1 MLYQAELSRHE
12 RYLLRVYKKRFW
24 FKGVKISISGI
35 RGVYGTDFLPN
46 DVLRFCDG
54 FSKLIKN
61 GKCAIGRDTR
71 TTGDMIE
78 KLVSAT
84 MLERGIDIQ
93 NLGITPTPV
102 VFRKAKEIGAG
113 IIITASHNPLEWN
126 GLKFIIDGRG
136 ITEEEL
142 EIVKNEKNS
151 YRERIGKETFVESK
165 YVSDAVDIIGKL
177 KHVKYVTVDIGG
189 GAAKDIAPQL
199 LKNIGCNV
207 TTINDELQRC
217 SRGPDPTSNELKEL
231 VDKTKDI
238 GFAFDLDSDRVI
250 VVINGEKKSSD
261 ITLGLGVVKA
271 IKLGIKKFVLS
282 LDSSLAVEKYII
294 NHGGKVWR
302 SKVGE
307 ANVIQT
313 MIENDAEAG
322 GEGSSGGFILKKF
335 NMCRDGLLT
344 SGLIAS
350 MIDDESIQ
358 KDIEFF
364 ESFSQIRGK
373 VSIESSLHDKI
384 ITEIVK
390 KIEGKYEISQLDG
403 IKISIDDNTWS
414 LIRKSNTEDIIR
426 ISTESNDRELLVKI
440 QKEMIKMVENCY
452 EEIK

>member
-1 MLYQAELSRHE
+1 M
-12 RYLLRVYKKRFW
+12 
-24 FKGVKISISGI
+24 KISISGI
-35 RGVYGTDFLPN
+35 RGVYGNDFFPS
-46 DVLRFCDG
+46 DVIKFCDG

-61 GKCAIGRDTR
+61 GKCVIGRDTR
-71 TTGDMIE
+71 TTGVMIG

-84 MLERGIDIQ
+84 MLERGIDVYD
-93 NLGITPTPV
+93 LGIIPTPV

-113 IIITASHNPLEWN
+113 IIITSSHNPLEWN
-126 GLKFIIDGRG
+126 GLKFILDGRG

-142 EIVKNEKNS
+142 DIVKNERNL
-151 YRERIGKETFVESK
+151 ERPKIGKEVHIKSE
-165 YVSDAVDIIGKL
+165 YISDAIEIIGKL
-177 KHVKYVTVDIGG
+177 DETQHVTLDIGG
-189 GAAKDIAPQL
+189 GAARSIAPEL
-199 LKNIGCNV
+199 LKKIGCEV
-207 TTINDELQRC
+207 TTINDELEES
-217 SRGPDPTSNELKEL
+217 SRGPDPTADKLTEL
-231 VDKTKDI
+231 VEKTKNV

-250 VVINGEKKSSD
+250 LVMNGGKKSSD

-282 LDSSLAVEKYII
+282 IDSSLAVEKYII
-294 NHGGKVWR
+294 AHGGKVWR

-350 MIDDESIQ
+350 MIGDKSIQ

-364 ESFSQIRGK
+364 ESFSQIRDK
-373 VSIESSLHDKI
+373 VSIESSLHDKM
-384 ITEIVK
+384 ITEIAK
-390 KIEGKYEISQLDG
+390 KIEEKYKINQFDG
-403 IKISIDDNTWS
+403 IKINIDDNTWS

-426 ISTESNDRELLVKI
+426 ISTESNDKELLVKI
-440 QKEMIKMVENCY
+440 QKEMIKMVESCY

>member
-1 MLYQAELSRHE
+1 M
-12 RYLLRVYKKRFW
+12 
-24 FKGVKISISGI
+24 
-35 RGVYGTDFLPN
+35 YGKDFFPE
-46 DVLRFCDG
+46 DVIKFCNG
-54 FSKLIKN
+54 FSKLIKT
-61 GKCAIGRDTR
+61 GKCAIGMDTR
-71 TTGDMIE
+71 ETGEMIQ

-84 MLERGIDIQ
+84 MLERGIDVY

-102 VFRKAKEIGAG
+102 VFRKAREIGAG
-113 IIITASHNPLEWN
+113 IVITSSHNPLEWN

-136 ITEEEL
+136 ITLDEL
-142 EIVKNEKNS
+142 EIVKNGKNLDKKD
-151 YRERIGKETFVESK
+151 IGKEIISDSN
-165 YVSDAVDIIGKL
+165 YISDAVKIIGKL
-177 KHVKYVTVDIGG
+177 NKPQQVTIDIGG
-189 GAAKDIAPQL
+189 GAAKTIAPKL
-199 LKNIGCNV
+199 LQEIGCQV
-207 TTINDELQRC
+207 ETINDELDEC
-217 SRGPDPTSNELKEL
+217 SRGPDPTSNELTEL
-231 VDKTKDI
+231 VSKTKDL

-250 VVINGEKKSSD
+250 LVMNGGKKSSD

-282 LDSSLAVEKYII
+282 IDSSLAVEKYII
-294 NHGGKVWR
+294 QHGGKVSR

-307 ANVIQT
+307 ANVIQM
-313 MIENDAEAG
+313 MIENDADAG
-322 GEGSSGGFILKKF
+322 GEGSSGGFILKDF

-350 MIDDESIQ
+350 LIDDESIQ

-364 ESFSQIRGK
+364 ESFSQIRDK

-390 KIEGKYEISQLDG
+390 KIEGKYKISQLDG

-426 ISTESNDRELLVKI
+426 ISTESNDGELLVKI

>member
-1 MLYQAELSRHE
+1 
-12 RYLLRVYKKRFW
+12 
-24 FKGVKISISGI
+24 VKISISGI
-35 RGVYGTDFLPN
+35 RGVYGKDFFPE
-46 DVLRFCDG
+46 DVIKFCNG
-54 FSKLIKN
+54 FSKLIKT
-61 GKCAIGRDTR
+61 GKCAIGMDTR
-71 TTGDMIE
+71 ETGEMIG

-84 MLERGIDIQ
+84 MLERGIDVY

-113 IIITASHNPLEWN
+113 IVITSSHNPLEWN

-136 ITEEEL
+136 ITLDEL
-142 EIVKNEKNS
+142 EIVKNEKNLDKN
-151 YRERIGKETFVESK
+151 EIGKEIISESN
-165 YVSDAVDIIGKL
+165 YISDAVNIIGKL
-177 KHVKYVTVDIGG
+177 NKPQQVTIDIGG
-189 GAAKDIAPQL
+189 GAAKTIAPKL
-199 LKNIGCNV
+199 LQEIGCQV
-207 TTINDELQRC
+207 ETINDELDGC
-217 SRGPDPTSNELKEL
+217 SRGPDPTSNELTEL
-231 VDKTKDI
+231 VSKTKDL

-250 VVINGEKKSSD
+250 LVMNGEKKSSD

-282 LDSSLAVEKYII
+282 IDSSLAVEKYII
-294 NHGGKVWR
+294 QHGGKVSR

-307 ANVIQT
+307 ANVIQM
-313 MIENDAEAG
+313 MIENDADAG
-322 GEGSSGGFILKKF
+322 GEGSSGGFILKDF

-350 MIDDESIQ
+350 LIDDESIQ

-364 ESFSQIRGK
+364 ESFSQIRDK

-384 ITEIVK
+384 IIEVVK
-390 KIEGKYEISQLDG
+390 KIEGKYEINQLDG

>member
-1 MLYQAELSRHE
+1 M
-12 RYLLRVYKKRFW
+12 
-24 FKGVKISISGI
+24 
-35 RGVYGTDFLPN
+35 YGKDFFPE
-46 DVLRFCDG
+46 DVIKFCNG
-54 FSKLIKN
+54 FSKLIKT
-61 GKCAIGRDTR
+61 GKCAIGMDTR
-71 TTGDMIE
+71 ETGEMIQ

-84 MLERGIDIQ
+84 MLERGIDVY

-102 VFRKAKEIGAG
+102 VFRKAREIGAG
-113 IIITASHNPLEWN
+113 IVITSSHNPLEWN

-136 ITEEEL
+136 ITLDEL
-142 EIVKNEKNS
+142 EIVKNGKNLDKKD
-151 YRERIGKETFVESK
+151 IGKEIISDSN
-165 YVSDAVDIIGKL
+165 YISDAVKIIGKL
-177 KHVKYVTVDIGG
+177 NKPQQVTIDIGG
-189 GAAKDIAPQL
+189 GAAKTIAPKL
-199 LKNIGCNV
+199 LQEIGCQV
-207 TTINDELQRC
+207 ETINDELDGC
-217 SRGPDPTSNELKEL
+217 SRGPDPTSNELTEL
-231 VDKTKDI
+231 VSKTKDL

-250 VVINGEKKSSD
+250 LVMNGGKKSSD

-282 LDSSLAVEKYII
+282 IDSSLAVEKYII
-294 NHGGKVWR
+294 QQGGKVLR

-307 ANVIQT
+307 ANVIQM

-322 GEGSSGGFILKKF
+322 GEGSSGGFILKDF

-364 ESFSQIRGK
+364 ESFSQIRDK

-390 KIEGKYEISQLDG
+390 KIEGKYEINQLDG

-426 ISTESNDRELLVKI
+426 ISTESNDGELLVKI

>member
-1 MLYQAELSRHE
+1 M
-12 RYLLRVYKKRFW
+12 
-24 FKGVKISISGI
+24 
-35 RGVYGTDFLPN
+35 YGKDFFPE
-46 DVLRFCDG
+46 DVIKFCNG
-54 FSKLIKN
+54 FSKLIKT
-61 GKCAIGRDTR
+61 GKCAIGMDTR
-71 TTGDMIE
+71 ETGEMIQ

-84 MLERGIDIQ
+84 MLERGIDVY

-102 VFRKAKEIGAG
+102 VFRKAREIGAG
-113 IIITASHNPLEWN
+113 IVITSSHNPLEWN

-136 ITEEEL
+136 ITLDEL
-142 EIVKNEKNS
+142 EIVKNEKNLDKKD
-151 YRERIGKETFVESK
+151 IGEEIISDSN
-165 YVSDAVDIIGKL
+165 YISDAVKIIGKL
-177 KHVKYVTVDIGG
+177 NKPQQVTIDIGG
-189 GAAKDIAPQL
+189 GAAKTIAPKL
-199 LKNIGCNV
+199 LQEIGCQV
-207 TTINDELQRC
+207 ETINDELDGC
-217 SRGPDPTSNELKEL
+217 SRGPDPTSNELTEL
-231 VDKTKDI
+231 VSKTKDL

-250 VVINGEKKSSD
+250 LVMNGGKKSSD

-282 LDSSLAVEKYII
+282 IDSSLAVEKYII
-294 NHGGKVWR
+294 QHGGKVSR

-307 ANVIQT
+307 ANVIQM

-322 GEGSSGGFILKKF
+322 GEGSSGGFILKDF

-364 ESFSQIRGK
+364 ESFSQIRDK

-390 KIEGKYEISQLDG
+390 KIEGKYKISQMDG

-426 ISTESNDRELLVKI
+426 ISTESNDGELLVKI

>member
-1 MLYQAELSRHE
+1 
-12 RYLLRVYKKRFW
+12 
-24 FKGVKISISGI
+24 VKISISGI
-35 RGVYGTDFLPN
+35 RGVYGKDFFPE
-46 DVLRFCDG
+46 DVIKFCNG
-54 FSKLIKN
+54 FSKLIKT
-61 GKCAIGRDTR
+61 GKCAIGMDTR
-71 TTGDMIE
+71 ETGEMIQ

-84 MLERGIDIQ
+84 MLERGIDVY

-102 VFRKAKEIGAG
+102 VFRKAREIGAG
-113 IIITASHNPLEWN
+113 IVITSSHNPLEWN

-136 ITEEEL
+136 ITLDEL
-142 EIVKNEKNS
+142 EIVKNGKNLDKKD
-151 YRERIGKETFVESK
+151 IGKEIISDSN
-165 YVSDAVDIIGKL
+165 YISDAVKIIGKL
-177 KHVKYVTVDIGG
+177 NKPQQVTIDIGG
-189 GAAKDIAPQL
+189 GAAKTIAPKL
-199 LKNIGCNV
+199 LQEIGCQV
-207 TTINDELQRC
+207 ETINDELDGC
-217 SRGPDPTSNELKEL
+217 SRGPDPTSNELTEL
-231 VDKTKDI
+231 VSKTKDL

-250 VVINGEKKSSD
+250 LVMNGGKKSSD

-282 LDSSLAVEKYII
+282 IDSSLAVEKYII
-294 NHGGKVWR
+294 QHGGKVSR

-307 ANVIQT
+307 ANVIQM

-322 GEGSSGGFILKKF
+322 GEGSSGGFILKDF

-364 ESFSQIRGK
+364 ESFSQIRDK

-390 KIEGKYEISQLDG
+390 KIEGKYEINQLDG

-426 ISTESNDRELLVKI
+426 ISTESNDGELLVKI

>member
-1 MLYQAELSRHE
+1 M
-12 RYLLRVYKKRFW
+12 
-24 FKGVKISISGI
+24 
-35 RGVYGTDFLPN
+35 YGKDFFPE
-46 DVLRFCDG
+46 DVIKFCNG
-54 FSKLIKN
+54 FSKLIKT
-61 GKCAIGRDTR
+61 GKCAIGMDTR
-71 TTGDMIE
+71 ETGEMIQ

-84 MLERGIDIQ
+84 MLERGIDVY

-102 VFRKAKEIGAG
+102 VFRKAREIGAG
-113 IIITASHNPLEWN
+113 IVITSSHNPLEWN

-136 ITEEEL
+136 ITLDEL
-142 EIVKNEKNS
+142 EIVKNGKNLDKKDV
-151 YRERIGKETFVESK
+151 GKEIISDSN
-165 YVSDAVDIIGKL
+165 YISDAVKIIGKL
-177 KHVKYVTVDIGG
+177 NKPQQITIDIGG
-189 GAAKDIAPQL
+189 GAAKTIAPKL
-199 LKNIGCNV
+199 LQEIGCQV
-207 TTINDELQRC
+207 ETINDELDGC
-217 SRGPDPTSNELKEL
+217 SRGPDPTSNELTEL
-231 VDKTKDI
+231 VSKTKDL

-250 VVINGEKKSSD
+250 LVMNGGKKSSD

-282 LDSSLAVEKYII
+282 IDSSLAVEKYII
-294 NHGGKVWR
+294 QHGGKVSR

-307 ANVIQT
+307 ANVIQM

-322 GEGSSGGFILKKF
+322 GEGSSGGFILKDF

-364 ESFSQIRGK
+364 ESFSQIRDK

-390 KIEGKYEISQLDG
+390 KIEGKYKISQMDG

-426 ISTESNDRELLVKI
+426 ISTESNDGELLVKI